1 MTDREHELLE
11 ALRRY
16 GQHRPSC
23 QTARA
28 LPFERSR
35 GEVKCTCGFDAALLL
50 PAIPEAEQCPSRPG
64 HRCQVDTSMESGP
77 NNCFHCER
85 SMAV

>member
-1 MTDREHELLE
+1 MIDRELALIE

-23 QTARA
+23 NAARA
-28 LPFERSR
+28 LPFEKRR
-35 GEVKCTCGFDAALLL
+35 GEVKCTCGFDAALSP
-50 PAIPEAEQCPSRPG
+50 PAIPEAEQCPSHPG

-77 NNCFHCER
+77 SNCFHCER
-85 SMAV
+85 PMP